1 MRTAIAAA
9 LLAGTLFSIPAFAK
23 PTATDGFIGTILT
36 DVRDASTI
44 KARCD
49 QFMSEIGR
57 RQTALEREAGKA
69 TLKTTLQQYD
79 DLVNMIGA
87 SSGEATLYR
96 EVMGDDARRSAGA
109 DCEVRA
115 AAAASKLGLSRPIYD
130 RLKAID
136 LGKAD
141 AATRLYMARTLAAYE
156 RTGIAKPEAER
167 ARIQKLQDRIS
178 ELGTTFD
185 KNIADGRKT
194 VKADPAELQGLPADY
209 IAAHKPGADGKVTIS
224 TDYPDLVPVMTYSAS
239 EPLRRRL
246 YEANLTRAPGND
258 KVLREM
264 LNLRAELAG
273 LLGRPDYAALVLED
287 KMLDIPARVEGLI
300 AEMARAARPAAER
313 DYAKKLALWQA
324 DHPGATTIDP
334 WSNAYLTNLVQKQGY
349 ALDRQELR
357 KYFSYNDVRD
367 GILRLTEDLFGVD
380 IRPWQTT
387 KWDPAV
393 ETYEVFEKGKT
404 IGRFYFDSHP
414 RPGKYNHA
422 NMIPL
427 RSGIK
432 GRTIPVAALV
442 MNLPQGD
449 HTTGLMEHGDVNTFL
464 HEFGHMLHGIFGGQ
478 QARWAGVSGITT
490 EWDFVEAPS
499 QMLEEW
505 VYDYDTLK
513 TFGRDA
519 AGTPIPK
526 ELVATLNRA
535 RYFDIGMGDMRQLG
549 LSNISLGLH
558 RGPAPA
564 DLGVR
569 TRELHNAYDLT
580 PYPQFVEMQNSFGH
594 LNGYSAIY
602 YTYRWSKV
610 ISADLFTRF
619 ERDGLRNKATAA
631 AYRKLVLAPGGAK
644 PAAELVRDFLGRPV
658 SLDAYKAEMAKDK

>member
-287 KMLDIPARVEGLI
+287 KMLDTPARVEGLI

-393 ETYEVFEKGKT
+393 ETYEVFEKGQA